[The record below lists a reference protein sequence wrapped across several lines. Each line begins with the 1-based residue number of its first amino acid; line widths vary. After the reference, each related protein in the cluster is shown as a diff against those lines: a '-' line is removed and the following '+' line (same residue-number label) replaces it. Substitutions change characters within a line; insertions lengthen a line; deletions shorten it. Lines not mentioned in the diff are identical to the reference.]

1 MDTLHAIPLGP
12 GERSHPNDP
21 ETTEPALPSTDV
33 YEFDNDTAVTWVE
46 TSGVTSVWTAELSA
60 GWNIGAN
67 PNGGYVLA
75 VAGRAIGATRPQHP
89 HPLSVTAH
97 YLRPAQPG
105 PATITVEMARTG
117 RKHSTASATF
127 VQNSKERI
135 RVLATF
141 GDLSAQEGP
150 TRVEAEAPQ
159 IPAMD
164 RCISRG
170 SLSDD
175 GSTIAG
181 RVNAL
186 LDPRL
191 GWTQG
196 TPGGTAA
203 LTGWISF
210 KDDRPADPLSL
221 LFFADAFPPA
231 LFDWLPEKVWL
242 PTIELTVH
250 VRGKPAPGPLRGVTR
265 TRFLMD
271 GYLEEDGELWDS
283 SNRMVA
289 QSRQLGMVFRP

>member
-1 MDTLHAIPLGP
+1 MSEVI
-12 GERSHPNDP
+12 R
-21 ETTEPALPSTDV
+21 TTRTPPEPALPSFDV
-33 YEFDNDTAVTWVE
+33 YEFDKDTAVTCME
-46 TSGVTSVWTAELSA
+46 TSGVTSVWTADLSA

-75 VAGRAIGATRPQHP
+75 VAGRAISAALPQHP
-89 HPLSVTAH
+89 DPLSVTAH

-105 PATITVEMARTG
+105 PATITVDVARTG

-127 VQNSKERI
+127 VQNGRERI
-135 RVLATF
+135 RVLATY

-150 TRVEAEAPQ
+150 TRIEAEAPQ

-164 RCISRG
+164 ACISRG

-181 RVNAL
+181 RVNAM
-186 LDPRL
+186 LDPGL
-191 GWTQG
+191 GWTRG

-210 KDDRPADPLSL
+210 KDERPADPLSL